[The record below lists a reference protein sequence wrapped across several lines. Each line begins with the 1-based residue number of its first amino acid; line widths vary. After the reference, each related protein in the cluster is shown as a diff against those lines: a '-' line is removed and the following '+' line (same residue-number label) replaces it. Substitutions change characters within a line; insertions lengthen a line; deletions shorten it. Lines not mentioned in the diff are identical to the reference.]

1 MAKRRGAVIGFV
13 LVTALSLAFSVKV
26 GERLTKIL
34 KEIPLANPS
43 PGLVG
48 DFFKDSVMRPRNIS
62 GKELSL
68 FFVIAPIGLSLAAG
82 FLFTSCWKN
91 RAGFLCHRIAEAR
104 LRLTHFLHKPSI
116 NFVVLYWP
124 KAEELKMPTSLP
136 EIYRQ
141 AVDLWRQI
149 HPVWAGIG
157 VAFGAL
163 TTAFIKY
170 RDVKKWIVDKHDGK
184 VLRFLLEARRTAQ
197 VNMRPGHTALFLP
210 FPFQEIVKDTGRSEK
225 SVRRTMRRLEDR
237 GEAHE
242 VRDGWNLG
250 PRQDALTLANIERR
264 TVMPSRWSGN
274 RFNRGRT

>member
-1 MAKRRGAVIGFV
+1 
-13 LVTALSLAFSVKV
+13 
-26 GERLTKIL
+26 
-34 KEIPLANPS
+34 
-43 PGLVG
+43 
-48 DFFKDSVMRPRNIS
+48 
-62 GKELSL
+62 
-68 FFVIAPIGLSLAAG
+68 
-82 FLFTSCWKN
+82 
-91 RAGFLCHRIAEAR
+91 LCHRIAEAR

-136 EIYRQ
+136 KSTGKQLTCGDKFIRYGW
-141 AVDLWRQI
+141 DW
-149 HPVWAGIG
+149 

-197 VNMRPGHTALFLP
+197 VNMRPGQTALFLP
-210 FPFQEIVKDTGRSEK
+210 FPFQEIVKDAGRSEK